1 MARTVLRDRS
11 NDLVRSVQLADRT
24 GIIAASAPKPVE
36 RSRDRHPTVVDLTAV
51 PGQLELAFPWQ
62 TVAQARAGEE
72 RRLLR
77 RGRRN
82 LIVAAAA
89 VVLMGVGWVGGDTF
103 GFADDPDPTPAV
115 AVGAMPED
123 RPAEPVQPTPSASPA
138 PQLPTSTTRPTAVP
152 PSTTGTTPPVRK
164 RGAPTTTST
173 SDRSEPRVDPVEET
187 TTPRDKPIAQSL
199 DDQIKHL
206 FEVWTRNRSSG
217 PGQLDRT
224 LRSFGPFGH

>member
-1 MARTVLRDRS
+1 M
-11 NDLVRSVQLADRT
+11 RSVQLADRT

-36 RSRDRHPTVVDLTAV
+36 RSRDCHPTVVDLPAV

-62 TVAQARAGEE
+62 TVEKARAREE

-103 GFADDPDPTPAV
+103 GFADDPDPMPAV
-115 AVGAMPED
+115 AAGAVPED
-123 RPAEPVQPTPSASPA
+123 RPAEPVQPAPSASSA
-138 PQLPTSTTRPTAVP
+138 PQLPTSTTRPTTVP
-152 PSTTGTTPPVRK
+152 PSTTGTTPRAQK
-164 RGAPTTTST
+164 RVAPTTTSS
-173 SDRSEPRVDPVEET
+173 SDRPEPRVDPVEET
-187 TTPRDKPIAQSL
+187 TTPHDKRIPQTL

-206 FEVWTRNRSSG
+206 FDVWTRAGSSG
-217 PGQLDRT
+217 DRQLDRT
-224 LRSFGPFGH
+224 LRSFGPFGR